1 MCSQKRLIKLIISLF
16 LAVRV
21 RRAGVG
27 DIKVGRLQEWRS
39 VGRSRGKVK
48 RQRSLLITCHGA
60 ADYL

>member
-1 MCSQKRLIKLIISLF
+1 MCSQNGLIKLIISLY

-21 RRAGVG
+21 RRAG